1 MRGEDLNA
9 LGRIR
14 SFSSTAAREREVQR
28 QAISKSPKLS
38 AVIWSSGEYLV
49 LASSRPKACHSPSG
63 TWASDS
69 NPVVTAVTNATNRT
83 IETSFRG
90 CWPVCIYLL
99 LAGRK
104 TRTSRL

>member
-1 MRGEDLNA
+1 MRGDDLNA

-14 SFSSTAAREREVQR
+14 SFSSTTAREREVQR
-28 QAISKSPKLS
+28 QAISKSLKLS
-38 AVIWSSGEYLV
+38 AVMWSSGEYLV

-63 TWASDS
+63 TWASDG
-69 NPVVTAVTNATNRT
+69 NPVVTTVTNTSNRA
-83 IETSFRG
+83 IKMSFRG